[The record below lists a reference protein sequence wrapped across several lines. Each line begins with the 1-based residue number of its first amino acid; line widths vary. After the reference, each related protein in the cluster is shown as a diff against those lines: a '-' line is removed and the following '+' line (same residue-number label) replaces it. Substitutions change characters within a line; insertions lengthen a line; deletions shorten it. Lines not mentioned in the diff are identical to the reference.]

1 MVWLLCA
8 LACAPL
14 VVTKSL
20 FFPYISGKNIFI
32 RLVITVVVTLF
43 VWMVFVE
50 RKKSFF
56 VLLLERC
63 KTFFRNKITFFV
75 SVFMLV
81 LVISTL
87 FAVNPFRAFFG
98 DLERGEGLLT
108 LLYLFGLFVLC
119 GLLFEKKDW
128 ILFFKGTILVGYIL
142 FIQQISELLSG
153 VDRPAA
159 STGNP
164 IYLATIFLFVLFSAW
179 EIIRYYQSGEKKLST
194 VLWTAGSYL
203 IILCSVFG
211 MFATKTRGA
220 IAGFFVGIVVVLLY
234 MLVGKEY
241 GAPGLK
247 KQFRKWAVGILG
259 ALVFIGIVFIAT
271 SQAGFWKHIPGFD
284 RLSEFTLNDATL
296 QTRLISL
303 GVSLQ
308 AINPA
313 GNGVGTFLFGWGMEN
328 FNVAYNAYYNPKY
341 FQFEQAWFDRAH
353 NKLMD
358 VLVMNGLTGLI
369 AYVGIWG
376 ALWVG
381 LRKKEEGVLRQTQ
394 DSIRNILP
402 ILFFSVAYFVQNLFV
417 FDSIVTYVPFFTFL
431 AYVAYVQTGEGGYSV
446 VEQQKS
452 KQNVLQGKLFTLF
465 PSIVAICAIF
475 YIIAFIAWTWIPY
488 GQTHAYIQFIRQQK
502 GVSVKD
508 VAPLFK
514 PYTFVQELIRQHFLR
529 GIVDQYS
536 GKSGEQELFLFGV
549 SQLQDLVSREP
560 HNPRFFITLG
570 DAYGGVAKR
579 GLAEYFVQAEGA
591 YQKAYALTPKRQDV
605 RYLLAFNYAQQGKTV
620 DAIRLLRE
628 TIDLNPQ
635 APDSYYHLGV
645 IYTATNEYDAGLREL
660 SVAFSMNPEKY
671 KQLDQF
677 KAAILFLEERYQA
690 SRNTAQLDRVR
701 EIKGQLP

>member
-1 MVWLLCA
+1 M
-8 LACAPL
+8 
-14 VVTKSL
+14 
-20 FFPYISGKNIFI
+20 
-32 RLVITVVVTLF
+32 TL
-43 VWMVFVE
+43 
-50 RKKSFF
+50 
-56 VLLLERC
+56 
-63 KTFFRNKITFFV
+63 FV

-81 LVISTL
+81 LVMSTL

-98 DLERGEGLLT
+98 DVERGEGLLT
-108 LLYLFGLFVLC
+108 LLYLCGLFVLC

-128 ILFFKGTILVGYIL
+128 VLFFKGTILVGYIL
-142 FIQQISELLSG
+142 FIQQFSELLSG

-179 EIIRYYQSGEKKLST
+179 EIIRYYQSGEKKLSA
-194 VLWTAGSYL
+194 VLWIAGSYL
-203 IILCSVFG
+203 IILCSVFS

-241 GAPGLK
+241 RVSGLK
-247 KQFRKWAVGILG
+247 KQFRKWVVGALG
-259 ALVFIGIVFIAT
+259 ALVLVGIVFIAT

-284 RLSEFTLNDATL
+284 RLSEFNGNDATL

-303 GVSLQ
+303 GVSLK

-313 GNGVGTFLFGWGMEN
+313 SNGVGKFLFGWGMEN
-328 FNVAYNAYYNPKY
+328 FNVAYNTYYNPKY

-358 VLVMNGLTGLI
+358 VLVMNGFTGFI
-369 AYVGIWG
+369 AYVGIWV

-381 LRKKEEGVLRQTQ
+381 LRKKEKGESQQEVLRQAQ
-394 DSIRNILP
+394 DVTGNVLP

-417 FDSIVTYVPFFTFL
+417 FDSIVTYVPFFVFL
-431 AYVAYVQTGEGGYSV
+431 AYVAYVQNGEDGYSV
-446 VEQQKS
+446 IEKQKS

-465 PSIVAICAIF
+465 PSIVAICAVF
-475 YIIAFIAWTWIPY
+475 YIVAFIAWTWIPY
-488 GQTHAYIQFIRQQK
+488 GQTHTYIQFIRQQK
-502 GVSVKD
+502 KVSVKD
-508 VAPLFK
+508 IAPLFK

-529 GIVDQYS
+529 GIVDQYA
-536 GKSGEQELFLFGV
+536 GKNGEQELFLFGV
-549 SQLQDLVSREP
+549 LQLQDLVSREP
-560 HNPRFFITLG
+560 YNPRFFITLG

-579 GLAEYFVQAEGA
+579 GRTEYFVQAEEA

-605 RYLLAFNYAQQGKTV
+605 RYLLAFNYTQQGKTA

-660 SVAFSMNPEKY
+660 SIAFSMNPEKY
-671 KQLDQF
+671 KHLDQF

-690 SRNTAQLDRVR
+690 SRNTTQLERVR